1 MSTSQNQRDEETAP
15 PDQSTVILLLGTI
28 GDTTWRMFGPTILLT
43 IVGIYGDNML
53 DTTPWLTVAG
63 VLLGAVGAGLLVRN
77 QLIKVNK

>member
-1 MSTSQNQRDEETAP
+1 MSASPSDEDKQQTP
-15 PDQSTVILLLGTI
+15 PTNSSVILLLSTI